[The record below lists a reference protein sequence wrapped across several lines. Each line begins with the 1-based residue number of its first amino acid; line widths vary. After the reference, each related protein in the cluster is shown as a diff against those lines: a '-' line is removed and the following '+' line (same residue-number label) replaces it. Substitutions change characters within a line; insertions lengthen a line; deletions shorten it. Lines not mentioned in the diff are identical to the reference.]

1 MSGFVDLKAT
11 CWLIV
16 ALVSVV
22 ADEGIQS
29 RSVALDGY
37 TSLPE
42 GLFCSGH
49 ILSAA
54 TD

>member
-1 MSGFVDLKAT
+1 MSEFVDLKAT
-11 CWLIV
+11 RWLII

-42 GLFCSGH
+42 GVFCSED
-49 ILSAA
+49 IRSAA